1 MTKVVNVSTI
11 CFESILLKRT
21 SEEKELEETDENDD
35 DDAGE
40 RERNIWEKRKR
51 RRLRLLLTATA
62 TSALTRLWRRVEAAI
77 DSDDSS
83 E

>member
-40 RERNIWEKRKR
+40 RERNI
-51 RRLRLLLTATA
+51 
-62 TSALTRLWRRVEAAI
+62 
-77 DSDDSS
+77 
-83 E
+83 